1 MGACAKEIVSGTIFS
16 DGESMTDEAN
26 LKNVFM
32 QAPSAMAILE
42 GPDHVFTLANEKY
55 MQLIG
60 VGRDIIGLP
69 VMIALPETALG
80 GFLELL
86 DGVFRTGRP
95 HYGQEVSVFLDRR
108 GDGQL
113 EESFVD
119 FVYQPFLRKD
129 GNIIGVLV
137 HAVDITEQVALRKKA
152 EQSEQRLRNLIS
164 EAHVATGVY
173 FGREMRIEYANDA
186 MIRLWG
192 KDRSVIGKTLREA
205 LPELE
210 GQPFHD
216 LLDNV
221 YTTGRM
227 YWGKEDRV
235 DLMVNGKLETGYYHF
250 TYKALRD
257 PDGRIYGVL
266 NMAIDVT
273 EQFLYRT
280 RVERSE
286 THLKNVIMTAP
297 VAMCILL
304 GPSHVVE
311 TANDKMIEL
320 WGKPRESLMN
330 RPLFEGLPDTRE
342 QGLEPFLAKVYESGK
357 VFHANERPVSLR
369 RRGNHETIYL
379 NFVCEPYRNIDGEIV
394 GVLVIS
400 IDVTD
405 QVAARQKIEEVVA
418 HRTAQLAGAN
428 LDLQRSNDQLS
439 QFAYVASHDLQEP
452 ARKISTFIDLLQQ
465 SLQNIDGRSK
475 NYIEKIDDAA
485 TRMLTLIRDVLK
497 FSHVTT
503 GSPEISAVDLNA
515 VLSNVQRD
523 LEVTIEK
530 KHARIE
536 SDRLP
541 TIEGIPVQLSQLFS
555 NLMSNSLKFVS
566 KNRRPRIEVRS
577 RPLASDEVRRNP
589 SLNPELQ
596 YCQIDF
602 TDNGIGFNQ
611 SNAEQIFDIF
621 QRLHGKS
628 EFEGT
633 GIGLAICKKIVQNHN
648 GDISAE
654 SVKGEG
660 TTFHVILPSSQQI
673 DSALINRDRPQ

>member
-1 MGACAKEIVSGTIFS
+1 MGARAADIIPGTIFS
-16 DGESMTDEAN
+16 ARESMTGEAN
-26 LKNVFM
+26 LTNVFM

-42 GPDHVFTLANEKY
+42 GPDHVFTLANDKY
-55 MQLIG
+55 MGLIG

-69 VMIALPETALG
+69 VRKALPEIADA
-80 GFLELL
+80 GFLDLL
-86 DGVFRTGRP
+86 DEVFRTGRLR
-95 HYGQEVSVFLDRR
+95 YGQEVSVFLDRK

-119 FVYQPFLRKD
+119 FVYQPFLKSD
-129 GNIIGVLV
+129 GRIIGVLV

-152 EQSEQRLRNLIS
+152 EESEQRLRNLIA

-173 FGREMRIEYANDA
+173 LGREMRIEYANDA

-221 YTTGRM
+221 YATGRM
-227 YWGKEDRV
+227 YLGKEDRV

-250 TYKALRD
+250 TYKALRNH
-257 PDGRIYGVL
+257 DGRIYGIL

-273 EQFLYRT
+273 DQFLYKT

-286 THLKNVIMTAP
+286 AHLKHLVMTAP

-304 GPSHVVE
+304 GPSHIVE

-330 RPLFEGLPDTRE
+330 RPVFENLPDTRE
-342 QGLEPFLAKVYESGK
+342 QGLEPLLAKVYESGK
-357 VFHANERPVSLR
+357 AFRANERPVSLIR
-369 RRGNHETIYL
+369 YGKHETIYL
-379 NFVCEPYRNIDGEIV
+379 NFVCEPYRNIDGEII

-405 QVAARQKIEEVVA
+405 QVLARQKIEEVVA
-418 HRTAQLAGAN
+418 HRTAQLAGAI

-439 QFAYVASHDLQEP
+439 QFAYIASHDLQEP
-452 ARKISTFIDLLQQ
+452 ARKISTFIELLQQ
-465 SLQNIDGRSK
+465 SLPDIDGRSK
-475 NYIEKIDDAA
+475 NYMERIDDAA
-485 TRMLTLIRDVLK
+485 TRMLSLIRDVLK
-497 FSHVTT
+497 FSHVST
-503 GSPEISAVDLNA
+503 GVAEHSSIDLNA
-515 VLSNVQRD
+515 VLGEVQRD
-523 LEVTIEK
+523 LELTIEE

-536 SDRLP
+536 SDHLP
-541 TIEGIPVQLSQLFS
+541 TIEAIPVQISQLFS
-555 NLMSNSLKFVS
+555 NLISNSLKFVS
-566 KNRRPRIEVRS
+566 KNRRPCIEVRS
-577 RPLASDEVRRNP
+577 RPLASDEIRRNP
-589 SLNPELQ
+589 SLNPQLQ
-596 YCQIDF
+596 YFQIDF

-621 QRLHGKS
+621 QRLHGKA

-654 SVKGEG
+654 SIKGEG
-660 TTFHVILPSSQQI
+660 TTFHVILPSS
-673 DSALINRDRPQ
+673 NRQAISL